1 MTRRE
6 KTMRGTDE
14 LHHLIQ
20 SLTAAEKRMFTIH
33 ARRHM
38 DDPHYLDLFEALAE
52 MPSYDEE
59 ALRARFA
66 GTMVDKHYAVVRHHL
81 LAEILTCL
89 HRMPAE
95 RGAISTL
102 HHEID
107 GVNFLLSRGCTAT
120 AERRLRRAL
129 AVAHRFEL
137 PAFIVDLC
145 AIQRRALLGTP
156 RVQRAILDEEHTA
169 LTALQDLHDAT
180 RMFDIADRL
189 HAERLLGADVA
200 IPDDLPR
207 HATSLTHVARLRRL
221 RALWRMDLITHDWDD
236 ARKHALA
243 ALETLRDMAD
253 IVDAHVA
260 DVTDV
265 LLDAA
270 DEASLHGDT
279 ETMSTCLA
287 ITNEIIS
294 HPDISPTCVRLLR
307 IVEDHLRVALA
318 VHADGDLEEADVLT
332 IRRDEDV
339 RRHLPRRA
347 AFAWS
352 IRAAALALANDDA
365 VLALERVNELLQ
377 DATMRT
383 LAPRWYGQLL
393 LLNVAVHSAL
403 KNTEYLPYC
412 VRGTL
417 RKNERRLLLTREECR
432 IVRSFGTGT
441 LNSAIRHGTNI
452 PLGPILRA
460 RFSRSSTADTD
471 EQHLRRQ
478 RAA

>member
-1 MTRRE
+1 
-6 KTMRGTDE
+6 MRGTDE
-14 LHHLIQ
+14 LHHLIL
-20 SLTAAEKRMFTIH
+20 SLTPAEKRMFTIH

-38 DDPHYLDLFEALAE
+38 DDPHYLDLFDALAE
-52 MPSYDEE
+52 MNTYDEDTI
-59 ALRARFA
+59 RTRFA

-129 AVAHRFEL
+129 AIAHRFEL

-145 AIQRRALLGTP
+145 AIQRRTLLGTP

-189 HAERLLGADVA
+189 NAERLLGADVA

-207 HATSLTHVARLRRL
+207 HATSLTHVARLRRE
-221 RALWRMDLITHDWDD
+221 RALWRMALIIHDPDRTRTHL
-236 ARKHALA
+236 HGALQ
-243 ALETLRDMAD
+243 TLRDMID
-253 IVDAHVA
+253 IADAHLA
-260 DVTDV
+260 DVIDV
-265 LLDAA
+265 LLDVA
-270 DEASLHGDT
+270 DEASLQGAHDIMSAALDHCIEIIDHT
-279 ETMSTCLA
+279 ET
-287 ITNEIIS
+287 
-294 HPDISPTCVRLLR
+294 SPASVRLLR
-307 IVEDHLRVALA
+307 IVEDHIRVALA
-318 VHADGDLEEADVLT
+318 VHADGDMCEADVLT
-332 IRRDEDV
+332 IRRDDDV

-347 AFAWS
+347 TYAWS
-352 IRAAALALANDDA
+352 IRSAALALANDDPT
-365 VLALERVNELLQ
+365 LALERVNELLQ
-377 DATMRT
+377 DTTMRS

-393 LLNVAVHSAL
+393 LLNVTVHDAL
-403 KNTEYLPYC
+403 GNREYLPYC

-417 RKNERRLLLTREECR
+417 RKNERRFLLTKEECR
-432 IVRSFGTGT
+432 VVRSIGTGT
-441 LNSAIRHGTNI
+441 LARVVTAGLEI
-452 PLGPILRA
+452 PMSPILRA
-460 RFSRSSTADTD
+460 RCSRSSMADAD
-471 EQHLRRQ
+471 DQHLRRQ

>member
-1 MTRRE
+1 
-6 KTMRGTDE
+6 MRGTDE

-38 DDPHYLDLFEALAE
+38 DDPHYLDLFDALAE
-52 MPSYDEE
+52 TSTYDEE
-59 ALRARFA
+59 AIRSRFE

-129 AVAHRFEL
+129 AIAHRYEL

-169 LTALQDLHDAT
+169 LAALQDLHDAT
-180 RMFDIADRL
+180 RMFDLADRL
-189 HAERLLGADVA
+189 LAEHLLGTRVEL
-200 IPDDLPR
+200 PDDLPR
-207 HATSLTHVARLRRL
+207 HATSLTHVARLRRQ
-221 RALWRMDLITHDWDD
+221 RALWRMALIIHDWDEG
-236 ARKHALA
+236 RKHASASLD
-243 ALETLRDMAD
+243 TLRDMAD
-253 IVDAHVA
+253 IVDAHLA

-265 LLDAA
+265 LLDAV
-270 DEASLHGDT
+270 DEAALHGDA
-279 ETMSTCLA
+279 EIMSACLDIA
-287 ITNEIIS
+287 NEILE
-294 HPDISPTCVRLLR
+294 HPDISQSSTRLLR
-307 IVEDHLRVALA
+307 IVEDHIRVALA

-332 IRRDEDV
+332 IRRDEEV

-347 AFAWS
+347 AYAWS

-365 VLALERVNELLQ
+365 ALALERVNELMQ

-383 LAPRWYGQLL
+383 LAPRWYGQIL
-393 LLNVAVHSAL
+393 LLNVAVHAAL
-403 KNTEYLPYC
+403 KNKEYLPYC

-417 RKNERRLLLTREECR
+417 RKNERRMLLTREECR
-432 IVRSFGTGT
+432 IVRSIGTGT
-441 LNSAIRHGTNI
+441 LATAIAHGSGI
-452 PLGPILRA
+452 PLTPILRA
-460 RFSRSSTADTD
+460 RFSRSSTADAD
-471 EQHLRRQ
+471 EHHRLRH